1 MCWALR
7 NSYRIWVVRQLQEFV
22 FVAEALGLGEG
33 EFLFGGGGVEEV
45 AGGVQFGHAGLL
57 FIL

>member
-1 MCWALR
+1 M
-7 NSYRIWVVRQLQEFV
+7 VRQLQEFV
-22 FVAEALGLGEG
+22 VVAEALGLGKG

-45 AGGVQFGHAGLL
+45 AGSVQLGHAGLL